1 MYMAGSRKHLFEVAL
16 VWFSWA
22 GRSGA
27 SFLAG
32 QVFLLELNLQYKY
45 SCLATSELAETSF
58 FDRSSCWLEF
68 SWWMNVEGGGGDP
81 AEANPVVTIG
91 KLGEDPSS
99 SLKGSAL

>member
-1 MYMAGSRKHLFEVAL
+1 MYTADSCKYLFEVAL
-16 VWFSWA
+16 VWLSWA

-68 SWWMNVEGGGGDP
+68 SWWMNAEGGGR
-81 AEANPVVTIG
+81 T
-91 KLGEDPSS
+91 L
-99 SLKGSAL
+99 LKQTLL